1 MNILKKLLLLILAIF
16 LLNIIEISTYASPNT
31 TNNNPVKIAVFL
43 LDTDE
48 LFLSHFS
55 ESLQRIEKENEN
67 KVQFTVFDSERNQGT
82 ENDNITKALDQDFN
96 LFVIEPVTFKLEELK
111 NTFDMIRQ
119 KNIPFILLTSPSR
132 QVSNFAKEYPR
143 TIIIGGD
150 DEQSGIMQGKL
161 LINEWNTNK
170 TYLDHNKDNIVQYV
184 ILKGSVSDPAAD
196 ARSKYPIQTLNE
208 AGIKTQAISSNSCNW
223 DKECARD
230 TIESIILTQNG
241 KTEMIIANSDDMAVG
256 AVEALQK
263 YGYNKG
269 NKSKYIPVVGVGGLP
284 EATELIK
291 QGSMTGTVIQDPL
304 DYANAV
310 YSIGMN
316 IISGQNPLNGTN
328 YKFDDT
334 GNTVRIPY
342 KEYSKQS

>member
-1 MNILKKLLLLILAIF
+1 MSILKKLLLLAVFIF
-16 LLNIIEISTYASPNT
+16 LLDTFKINAYATPNT
-31 TNNNPVKIAVFL
+31 NNQSPVKIAVFL

-48 LFLSHFS
+48 LFLSYFS
-55 ESLQRIEKENEN
+55 ESLKNIQKENEN
-67 KVQFTVFDSERNQGT
+67 KVEFTVFDSERNQGT
-82 ENDNITKALDQDFN
+82 ENDNITKALDQGFD
-96 LFVIEPVTFKLEELK
+96 LFVIEPVTFKVEELR
-111 NTFDMIRQ
+111 NIFDMINQR
-119 KNIPFILLTSPSR
+119 NAPFILLTSPSR
-132 QVSNFAKEYPR
+132 QVSNFVKEYPR

-161 LINEWNTNK
+161 LVNEWNSNK
-170 TYLDHNKDNIVQYV
+170 AYIDHNKDNIIQYV
-184 ILKGSVSDPAAD
+184 MLKGPSSDPATSI
-196 ARSKYPIQTLNE
+196 RSKYPIQTLNE
-208 AGIKTQAISSNSCNW
+208 SGIKTQELLSNSCNW
-223 DKECARD
+223 DKKCARD

-241 KTEMIIANSDDMAVG
+241 KTEVIIANSDDMAVG

-263 YGYNKG
+263 YGYNNG

-291 QGSMTGTVIQDPL
+291 QGSMTGTVIQNPA

-316 IISGQNPLNGTN
+316 IVSGKSPLSGTN